1 MQSQRPARLAVG
13 VVSAGR
19 VGSVIGAAL
28 HAAGH
33 RVVAT
38 SGLSDASVARARTLL
53 PGVPIYP
60 ADEVVPRAELVVLA
74 VPDPVLPDLIA
85 GLSRRRAWQA
95 GQIVLHTSARFGI
108 DVFAP
113 AAESHILPIALHP
126 AMRFSGSPMDLE
138 RLPDACVAVTTTPA
152 LRPVGEALVI
162 EMGAEPVWVEPA
174 GRARYATAIA
184 HAVDH
189 LPVVVDQAA
198 ELLSAAEVY
207 GGRRLLA
214 TLMLTALE
222 GALREETRGDG
233 VAALTDLEHLRA
245 DLDRLHESA
254 PDSRAVHLAL
264 ARAAASRAIA
274 AGVLPPID
282 VDGLLDILTTPPA
295 AD

>member
-1 MQSQRPARLAVG
+1 MESQRPARLDVG

-19 VGSVIGAAL
+19 LGSVVGAAL

-60 ADEVVPRAELVVLA
+60 ADEVVSRAELIILA
-74 VPDPVLPDLIA
+74 VPDPVLPDLVT
-85 GLSRRRAWQA
+85 GLSRRGAWQA
-95 GQIVLHTSARFGI
+95 GQIVVHTSARHGI
-108 DVFAP
+108 DVLAS
-113 AAESHILPIALHP
+113 AAASHILPIALHP
-126 AMRFSGSPMDLE
+126 AMRFTGSPSDLE

-162 EMGAEPVWVEPA
+162 EMGAEPVWVDAA
-174 GRARYATAIA
+174 GRARYAAAVA

-198 ELLSAAEVY
+198 ELLLAARVV

-222 GALREETRGDG
+222 GALRGQTRGDG
-233 VAALTDLEHLRA
+233 VAALADLDSLRA
-245 DLDRLHESA
+245 DLETLHESA

-274 AGVLPPID
+274 AGVLPSAD
-282 VDGLLDILTTPPA
+282 VDGLLDLLAMPPA

>member
-1 MQSQRPARLAVG
+1 M
-13 VVSAGR
+13 
-19 VGSVIGAAL
+19 IGAAL

-38 SGLSDASVARARTLL
+38 SGLSDASVARARALL
-53 PGVPIYP
+53 PGVPVYP
-60 ADEVVPRAELVVLA
+60 ADEVLPRAELVVLA
-74 VPDPVLPDLIA
+74 VPDPVLPDLVA
-85 GLSRRRAWQA
+85 GLSRRRAFQA
-95 GQIVLHTSARFGI
+95 GQIVVHTSARFGI
-108 DVFAP
+108 EIFEP
-113 AAESHILPIALHP
+113 AADSHILPIALHP

-152 LRPVGEALVI
+152 LRPVGEALAI
-162 EMGAEPVWVEPA
+162 EMGAEPVWVEPE
-174 GRARYATAIA
+174 GRGCYAAAVA

-198 ELLSAAEVY
+198 ELLGAARVS

-222 GALREETRGDG
+222 GALREETRADG
-233 VAALTDLEHLRA
+233 VAAFADLDHLRA
-245 DLDRLHESA
+245 DLETLHESA

-282 VDGLLDILTTPPA
+282 VDGLLDLLATPPA